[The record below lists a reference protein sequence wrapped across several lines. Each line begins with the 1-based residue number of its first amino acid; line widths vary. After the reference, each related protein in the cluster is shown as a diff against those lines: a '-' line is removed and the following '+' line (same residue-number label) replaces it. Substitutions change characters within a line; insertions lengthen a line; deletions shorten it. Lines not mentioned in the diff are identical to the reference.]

1 MWIWNHICIRLSAR
15 CQGIVVSM
23 RRILIV
29 DDDKE
34 SRDLLCEVLEANG
47 YLVNAVGD
55 GVAARETLAQ
65 DGGQRIIIAD
75 IRMPK
80 EDGLQLLRNL
90 RQEESQHDIILMSSF
105 ISCAEEKL
113 ARELGAQALLDKPFR
128 ISELLQVVG
137 ELAAK
142 KPIEISS

>member
-1 MWIWNHICIRLSAR
+1 M
-15 CQGIVVSM
+15 SM

-47 YLVNAVGD
+47 YVVNAVGD

-80 EDGLQLLRNL
+80 EDGLQLLRHL

-105 ISCAEEKL
+105 ISRAEEKL
-113 ARELGAQALLDKPFR
+113 ARELGAQALLEKPFR
-128 ISELLQVVG
+128 IAELLQVVG

>member
-1 MWIWNHICIRLSAR
+1 
-15 CQGIVVSM
+15 M

-65 DGGQRIIIAD
+65 DGDQRIIIAD

-80 EDGLQLLRNL
+80 EDGLQLLRHL
-90 RQEESQHDIILMSSF
+90 RQEESRHDIILMSSF
-105 ISCAEEKL
+105 ISRAEEKL
-113 ARELGAQALLDKPFR
+113 ARELGAQALLEKPFR

-142 KPIEISS
+142 KQMEISS

>member
-1 MWIWNHICIRLSAR
+1 M
-15 CQGIVVSM
+15 SM

-47 YLVNAVGD
+47 YVVNAVGD

-65 DGGQRIIIAD
+65 DGGHRIIIAD

-80 EDGLQLLRNL
+80 EDGLQLLRHL

-105 ISCAEEKL
+105 ISRAEEKL

>member
-1 MWIWNHICIRLSAR
+1 MSI
-15 CQGIVVSM
+15 

-47 YLVNAVGD
+47 YVVNAVGD
-55 GVAARETLAQ
+55 GVAARETLVQ
-65 DGGQRIIIAD
+65 EGGQRIIIAD

-80 EDGLQLLRNL
+80 EDGLQLLRHL

-105 ISCAEEKL
+105 ISRAEEKL
-113 ARELGAQALLDKPFR
+113 ARELGAQALLEKPFR

-142 KPIEISS
+142 KPIEIPS

>member
-1 MWIWNHICIRLSAR
+1 
-15 CQGIVVSM
+15 M

-47 YLVNAVGD
+47 YMVNAVGD
-55 GVAARETLAQ
+55 GVAAREALAQ

-75 IRMPK
+75 LRMPK
-80 EDGLQLLRNL
+80 EDGLQLLRHL
-90 RQEESQHDIILMSSF
+90 RLEESQHDIILMSSF
-105 ISCAEEKL
+105 ISRAEEKL
-113 ARELGAQALLDKPFR
+113 ARELGAQALLEKPFR

>member
-1 MWIWNHICIRLSAR
+1 M
-15 CQGIVVSM
+15 SM
-23 RRILIV
+23 RRVLVV

-34 SRDLLCEVLEANG
+34 SRDLLCEVLAANG
-47 YLVNAVGD
+47 YVVSAVGD

-65 DGGQRIIIAD
+65 DGGQQIIIAD

-80 EDGLQLLRNL
+80 ENGLQPLRRL
-90 RQEESQHDIILMSSF
+90 RQEKSQHDIILMSSF
-105 ISCAEEKL
+105 ISRAEEKL
-113 ARELGAQALLDKPFR
+113 ARELGAQALLEKPFR
-128 ISELLQVVG
+128 IAELLQVVG

>member
-1 MWIWNHICIRLSAR
+1 MCK
-15 CQGIVVSM
+15 
-23 RRILIV
+23 ILIV

-47 YLVNAVGD
+47 YTVSAVGD
-55 GVAARETLAQ
+55 GLVARETLAQ
-65 DGGQRIIIAD
+65 DGGYRIVIAD

-80 EDGLQLLRNL
+80 EDGLQLLRHL
-90 RQEESQHDIILMSSF
+90 RQQESQHDIILMSSF
-105 ISCAEEKL
+105 ISRAEEKL
-113 ARELGAQALLDKPFR
+113 ARDLGAQALLEKPFR

-142 KPIEISS
+142 KPIGISS

>member
-1 MWIWNHICIRLSAR
+1 
-15 CQGIVVSM
+15 M

-47 YLVNAVGD
+47 YTVNAVGD
-55 GVAARETLAQ
+55 GVAAREALAQ

-80 EDGLQLLRNL
+80 EDGLQLLRHL
-90 RQEESQHDIILMSSF
+90 RQEEAQHDIILMSSF
-105 ISCAEEKL
+105 ISRAEEKL
-113 ARELGAQALLDKPFR
+113 ARELGAQALLEKPFR

-142 KPIEISS
+142 KPTNISS

>member
-1 MWIWNHICIRLSAR
+1 M
-15 CQGIVVSM
+15 SM

-47 YLVNAVGD
+47 YVVNAVGD

-65 DGGQRIIIAD
+65 DEGQRIIIAD

-80 EDGLQLLRNL
+80 EDGLQLLRHL

-105 ISCAEEKL
+105 ISRAEEKV
-113 ARELGAQALLDKPFR
+113 ARELGAQALLEKPFR

>member
-1 MWIWNHICIRLSAR
+1 
-15 CQGIVVSM
+15 M

-34 SRDLLCEVLEANG
+34 SRDLLSEVLEANG
-47 YLVNAVGD
+47 YVVNAVGD

-65 DGGQRIIIAD
+65 DGGHWIVIAD

-80 EDGLQLLRNL
+80 EDGLQLLRHL
-90 RQEESQHDIILMSSF
+90 REEESQHDIILMSSF
-105 ISCAEEKL
+105 ISRTEEKL
-113 ARELGAQALLDKPFR
+113 AWELGAQALLEKPFR

-142 KPIEISS
+142 KPIEITS

>member
-1 MWIWNHICIRLSAR
+1 MP
-15 CQGIVVSM
+15 M
-23 RRILIV
+23 RRILVV

-47 YLVNAVGD
+47 YTVSAVGD

-80 EDGLQLLRNL
+80 EDGLQLLRRL
-90 RQEESQHDIILMSSF
+90 RQEKSQHDIILMSSF
-105 ISCAEEKL
+105 ISRAEEKL
-113 ARELGAQALLDKPFR
+113 ARELGAQALLEKPFR

-142 KPIEISS
+142 KQMEISS

>member
-1 MWIWNHICIRLSAR
+1 M
-15 CQGIVVSM
+15 SM

-47 YLVNAVGD
+47 YVVNAVGD

-105 ISCAEEKL
+105 ISRAEEKL
-113 ARELGAQALLDKPFR
+113 ARELGAQALLEKPFR

>member
-1 MWIWNHICIRLSAR
+1 MCRNLKLLK
-15 CQGIVVSM
+15 GINVSM
-23 RRILIV
+23 RKILIV

-34 SRDLLCEVLEANG
+34 SRDLLSEVLEANG
-47 YLVNAVGD
+47 YAVSAVGD

-65 DGGQRIIIAD
+65 DGAIRIIIAD

-80 EDGLQLLRNL
+80 ESGLQLLRHL
-90 RQEESQHDIILMSSF
+90 RQQKSQQDIILMSSF
-105 ISCAEEKL
+105 ISRAEEKL
-113 ARELGAQALLDKPFR
+113 ARELGAQALVEKPFR

-142 KPIEISS
+142 KMIEVPS

>member
-1 MWIWNHICIRLSAR
+1 M
-15 CQGIVVSM
+15 SM
-23 RRILIV
+23 HRILIV

-47 YLVNAVGD
+47 YAVNAVGD
-55 GVAARETLAQ
+55 GIAARETLAQ
-65 DGGQRIIIAD
+65 DRGQRIIIAD
-75 IRMPK
+75 VRMPK
-80 EDGLQLLRNL
+80 EDGLQLLRRL
-90 RQEESQHDIILMSSF
+90 RQEESKHDIILMSSF
-105 ISCAEEKL
+105 ISWSEEKL
-113 ARELGAQALLDKPFR
+113 ARELGAQALLEKPFR

>member
-1 MWIWNHICIRLSAR
+1 M
-15 CQGIVVSM
+15 SM

-47 YLVNAVGD
+47 YVVNAVGD

-65 DGGQRIIIAD
+65 EGGQRIIIAD

-80 EDGLQLLRNL
+80 EGGLQLLRHL

-105 ISCAEEKL
+105 ISRAEEKL
-113 ARELGAQALLDKPFR
+113 ARELGAQALLEKPFR

-137 ELAAK
+137 EVAAK

>member
-1 MWIWNHICIRLSAR
+1 M
-15 CQGIVVSM
+15 SM

-47 YLVNAVGD
+47 YVVNAVGD

-80 EDGLQLLRNL
+80 EDGLQLLRHL

-105 ISCAEEKL
+105 ISRAEEKL
-113 ARELGAQALLDKPFR
+113 ARELGAQALLEKPFR

-142 KPIEISS
+142 KPIEVSS